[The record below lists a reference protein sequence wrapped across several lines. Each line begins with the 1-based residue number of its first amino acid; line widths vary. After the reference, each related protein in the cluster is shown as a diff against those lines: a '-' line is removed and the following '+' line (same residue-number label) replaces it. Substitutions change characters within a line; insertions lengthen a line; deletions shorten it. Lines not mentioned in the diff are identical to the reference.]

1 MIKGL
6 EASRG
11 FPGFASKQ
19 LLALPGAD
27 PKARMNATIDPADV
41 AKAVDELK
49 WKNPDVIFLSV
60 GGWRVPAFLK
70 ELERA
75 GISVPVFVSGRLD
88 DIFRSPSVSYGGDAY
103 QVARDE
109 LPNLYNNRL
118 RARLFRERPE
128 EWAFFGR
135 RNPDAF
141 ERLDNGCEERPA
153 KPELNV
159 LSRSNIR
166 AIGMGLEFR
175 DMIAMAAN
183 IASDQTPA
191 INPDDVG
198 AIRKAIVKG
207 ISTHYAAGKG
217 FSREG
222 SKTGRSGP
230 RRGRRSGRLSSS
242 RGPAA

>member
-1 MIKGL
+1 M
-6 EASRG
+6 
-11 FPGFASKQ
+11 
-19 LLALPGAD
+19 
-27 PKARMNATIDPADV
+27 T
-41 AKAVDELK
+41 
-49 WKNPDVIFLSV
+49 
-60 GGWRVPAFLK
+60 
-70 ELERA
+70 
-75 GISVPVFVSGRLD
+75 
-88 DIFRSPSVSYGGDAY
+88 YGGEAY

-153 KPELNV
+153 KPQLNV

-183 IASDQTPA
+183 IANEQNPA
-191 INPDDVG
+191 INPDDAG

-217 FSREG
+217 VFKGGLED
-222 SKTGRSGP
+222 GRSGP

-242 RGPAA
+242 RGPLA